1 MQDFLIDLGQ
11 GVYAIDTGYVRPRFD
26 AAYLIVEAGRAAF
39 IDCGV
44 NHNLARMLQALDR
57 LGLAREAVDWIV
69 PTHVHLDHAGGAGAL
84 MQALPRARLLTHARG
99 LRHLI
104 DPTQLWAGASAVYGE
119 EEMER
124 SYGRLI
130 PVPAERAAALADGEV
145 FELADRRIRALDT
158 PGHARHHICLW
169 DEASGSVFTG
179 DTFGISYR
187 EFDTARGPWI
197 FPTSSPVQFDP
208 EEMKVSVQRIAA
220 LKPRRACL
228 THFSALGD
236 AQGLA
241 DQLVDLID
249 ATVALAVP
257 LRHAEDRHEKLKAEI
272 RALYLERL
280 ASHGSML
287 APERCLQLL
296 DMDIELNAQG
306 LGIWLDRLPDPRL
319 G

>member
-44 NHNLARMLQALDR
+44 NHNLPRMLQALDR
-57 LGLAREAVDWIV
+57 LGVARNAVDWIV

-84 MQALPRARLLTHARG
+84 MQALPGARLLTHARG

-104 DPTQLWAGASAVYGE
+104 DPSQLWAGASVVYGE
-119 EEMER
+119 DEMER

-130 PVPAERAAALADGEV
+130 PVPAERAAALADGEF
-145 FELADRRIRALDT
+145 FELAGRRVQALDT

-169 DEASGSVFTG
+169 DAASGSVFTG

-208 EEMKVSVQRIAA
+208 EAMKDSVRSLAA
-220 LKPRRACL
+220 LQPRRVCL
-228 THFSALGD
+228 THFGALGGV
-236 AQGLA
+236 QRLA
-241 DQLVDLID
+241 DQLVELID
-249 ATVALAVP
+249 ATVALVEP
-257 LRHAEDRHEKLKAEI
+257 LQHAEDRHARLKAEI
-272 RALYLERL
+272 GALYLEHL
-280 ASHGSML
+280 AAHGSML

-306 LGIWLDRLPDPRL
+306 IAIWLDR
-319 G
+319 

>member
-1 MQDFLIDLGQ
+1 MQDFLINLGN
-11 GVYAIDTGYVRPRFD
+11 GVFAIDTGYVRPRFD

-44 NHNLARMLQALDR
+44 NHNLQRMLQALDR
-57 LGLAREAVDWIV
+57 VGVAREAVDFIV

-84 MQALPRARLLTHARG
+84 MQALPNARLLTHQRG

-119 EEMER
+119 DEMER

-130 PVPAERAAALADGEV
+130 AVPAERAAALGDNEV
-145 FELADRRIRALDT
+145 FELAGRRIQALDT

-169 DEASGSVFTG
+169 DAKSRSVFTG

-208 EEMKVSVQRIAA
+208 EDMKASVRRLAA
-220 LKPRRACL
+220 LQPHRVCL
-228 THFSALGD
+228 THFGALGD
-236 AQGLA
+236 ADCLA
-241 DQLVDLID
+241 QQLVTLID
-249 ATVALAVP
+249 ATVALVEP
-257 LRHAEDRHEKLKAEI
+257 LRHAEDRHEKLKAELSG
-272 RALYLERL
+272 LYLESL
-280 ASHGSML
+280 ASYGSQL
-287 APERCLQLL
+287 APERCLDLL
-296 DMDIELNAQG
+296 AMDIELNAQG
-306 LGIWLDRLPDPRL
+306 IAIWLDRPASS
-319 G
+319 

>member
-1 MQDFLIDLGQ
+1 MQDFLIDLGE
-11 GVYAIDTGYVRPRFD
+11 GVFAIDTGYVRPRFD

-44 NHNLARMLQALDR
+44 NHNLERMLQALDR
-57 LGLAREAVDWIV
+57 VGVARDAVDFIV

-84 MQALPRARLLTHARG
+84 MRALPSARLLTHQRG

-119 EEMER
+119 DEMER

-130 PVPAERAAALADGEV
+130 AVPAERAAALGDNEV
-145 FELADRRIRALDT
+145 FDLAGRRIQALDT

-169 DEASGSVFTG
+169 DEKSRSVFTG

-208 EEMKVSVQRIAA
+208 EDMKASVRRLAA
-220 LKPRRACL
+220 LQPQRVCL
-228 THFSALGD
+228 THFGALGD
-236 AQGLA
+236 ADGLA
-241 DQLVDLID
+241 QQLLTLID
-249 ATVALAVP
+249 ATVAIVEP
-257 LRHAEDRHEKLKAEI
+257 LRHAEDRHEKLKAELSG
-272 RALYLERL
+272 LYLESL
-280 ASHGSML
+280 AAHGSQL
-287 APERCLQLL
+287 APERCLDLL
-296 DMDIELNAQG
+296 AMDIELNAQG
-306 LGIWLDRLPDPRL
+306 IAIWLDRPASS
-319 G
+319 